1 MADNGRS
8 GYRPAKRPSERTD
21 EAVNRRRGQT
31 EKSGEIAAR
40 SRSQTAEKGRSS
52 VSGGRNTNADS
63 GIPKAG
69 GRIPNSDGMN
79 TGSVRPRSA
88 SGRTP
93 VRDPASLSRPTGS
106 SQSSGRA
113 PRTNQRTTAVAQNTP
128 LGPQKR
134 GGPLSIFRRKSE
146 EMIRLE
152 EEQWNEGVIRTRGGI
167 DRVFLALVIALLCMG
182 TIMVFSA
189 SYPYALSKTGDGLFY
204 IKKQVVFA
212 LLGVVAMV
220 GVSFIPYRFYRDFSW
235 AIYGVACVLLVLV
248 LVMGLSEGGAQRW
261 LGIPGTSIQLQP
273 SELMKAA
280 LPIVLA
286 WYYDKYRKK
295 VLNRDSLAH
304 SFLYSIGIPMI
315 FLGVA
320 CGLVLAEK
328 HLSGTLILAAI
339 GFVVMY
345 LGGAHLGILAGS
357 GGVFLAVALLYIK
370 FNSYAAQ
377 RVETLVG
384 GSADNLGDRWQVN
397 QGLYAIGNGG
407 VMGVGLGESMQKN
420 SYVSQAQN
428 DFIFTIWCEEMGF
441 VGAVVVILVFC
452 ALIWR
457 GYSIAKKA
465 PDTFSSLVVFGI
477 VSQVGIQAFLNMC
490 VVTELIPNTGI
501 SLPFFSYGGTS
512 LVVLM
517 AEMGIILSVSRQSYL
532 KK

>member
-1 MADNGRS
+1 
-8 GYRPAKRPSERTD
+8 
-21 EAVNRRRGQT
+21 
-31 EKSGEIAAR
+31 
-40 SRSQTAEKGRSS
+40 
-52 VSGGRNTNADS
+52 
-63 GIPKAG
+63 
-69 GRIPNSDGMN
+69 
-79 TGSVRPRSA
+79 
-88 SGRTP
+88 
-93 VRDPASLSRPTGS
+93 
-106 SQSSGRA
+106 
-113 PRTNQRTTAVAQNTP
+113 
-128 LGPQKR
+128 
-134 GGPLSIFRRKSE
+134 
-146 EMIRLE
+146 
-152 EEQWNEGVIRTRGGI
+152 
-167 DRVFLALVIALLCMG
+167 MG

-189 SYPYALSKTGDGLFY
+189 SYPYALSYKGDGLFY

-212 LLGVVAMV
+212 VLGIAAMIAA
-220 GVSFIPYRFYRDFSW
+220 SYIPYRFYRDFSW
-235 AIYGVACVLLVLV
+235 AIYGVSCILLVLV
-248 LVMGLSEGGAQRW
+248 LIMGLSAGGAQRW
-261 LGIPGTSIQLQP
+261 LAIPGTSIQLQP

-280 LPIVLA
+280 LPIMLA
-286 WYYDKYRKK
+286 WYYDKYRKQ
-295 VLNRDSLAH
+295 VLDRSSLVH
-304 SFLYSIGIPMI
+304 SFVYSIGIPLI
-315 FLGVA
+315 FLGIA
-320 CGLVLAEK
+320 CALVLAEK

-345 LGGAHLGILAGS
+345 LGGAHLGILIGS
-357 GGVFLAVALLYIK
+357 GGVFLSAAALYISL
-370 FNSYAAQ
+370 NSYARQ

-384 GSADNLGDRWQVN
+384 DSADNLSDRWQVN

-407 VMGVGLGESMQKN
+407 IMGVGLGESVQKN

-452 ALIWR
+452 ALVWR
-457 GYSIAKKA
+457 GYTIAKKA

>member
-1 MADNGRS
+1 MRDPASLERGSRAASISHGADG
-8 GYRPAKRPSERTD
+8 
-21 EAVNRRRGQT
+21 
-31 EKSGEIAAR
+31 
-40 SRSQTAEKGRSS
+40 S
-52 VSGGRNTNADS
+52 VSGGRTRREDH
-63 GIPKAG
+63 
-69 GRIPNSDGMN
+69 R
-79 TGSVRPRSA
+79 
-88 SGRTP
+88 
-93 VRDPASLSRPTGS
+93 
-106 SQSSGRA
+106 
-113 PRTNQRTTAVAQNTP
+113 RTTAVAESNVSTP
-128 LGPQKR
+128 EKR
-134 GGPLSIFRRKSE
+134 GGPLSIFRPKSA
-146 EMIRLE
+146 EMIRRE

-167 DRVFLALVIALLCMG
+167 DRVFLALVIALVCMG

-212 LLGVVAMV
+212 VLGVLAMI
-220 GVSFIPYRFYRDFSW
+220 GTSYIPYRFYRDFSW
-235 AIYGVACVLLVLV
+235 AIYGASCVLLVLV
-248 LVMGLSEGGAQRW
+248 LVVGLSAGGAQRW
-261 LGIPGTSIQLQP
+261 IGIPGTSVQLQP

-280 LPIVLA
+280 LPMILA

-295 VLNRDSLAH
+295 VLARDSLKN
-304 SFLYSIGIPMI
+304 SFVYSILIPLL
-315 FLGVA
+315 FLIVA
-320 CGLVLAEK
+320 CALVLAEK

-345 LGGAHLGILAGS
+345 LGGAHLGILIGS
-357 GGVFLAVALLYIK
+357 GGVFLTVAALYIK
-370 FNSYAAQ
+370 FNDYAKQ

-384 GSADNLGDRWQVN
+384 GSADNLNDRWQVN

-457 GYSIAKKA
+457 GYRIAQKA

-512 LVVLM
+512 LVVLL